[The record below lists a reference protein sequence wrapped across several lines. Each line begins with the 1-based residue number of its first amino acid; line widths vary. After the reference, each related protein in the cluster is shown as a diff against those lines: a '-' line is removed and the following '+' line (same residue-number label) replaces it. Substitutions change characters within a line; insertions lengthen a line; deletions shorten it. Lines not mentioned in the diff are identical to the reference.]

1 MDGAPPMRPLFM
13 EYPLEEEAAGVEDE
27 HLVGD
32 ALLVHPVVE
41 PGVTSVRVYLPGAAD
56 GVLW

>member
-1 MDGAPPMRPLFM
+1 MRPLFM